1 MDTINN
7 IANAATKAIWG
18 ENPPNTTDAAGK
30 PSPPPPPPTEEPISG
45 VQGDPSKGEPFDAG
59 NAPENA
65 VAVDASTPTT
75 PASTAAPTT
84 AADAGKDAAGQEN
97 KPTNGAAHA
106 HPSSKTPG
114 DSTAH
119 QSDTRTPGEGK
130 TSPSAAAEMNDVDN
144 TKVEPLDPAS
154 IKGPGPKPLEQVARE
169 HGGDAGSAAHDDAD
183 ADAAKPQQTPSAPK
197 EDEGVKKSESR
208 GSGEKFVKA
217 SGLAADGG
225 DFDAANPGAGREA
238 DRLLEEKGISHQKT
252 PPAKK
257 VDSAGS
263 KSVSPTSQSSSPE
276 RKGVR
281 GLGHKIKAKLRR
293 GSNNS

>member
-18 ENPPNTTDAAGK
+18 ENPPKTDAAK
-30 PSPPPPPPTEEPISG
+30 SSSPPPPPPNEEPISG
-45 VQGDPSKGEPFDAG
+45 VQGDTSKGEPFDAG
-59 NAPENA
+59 NAPENT
-65 VAVDASTPTT
+65 VAVT
-75 PASTAAPTT
+75 TT
-84 AADAGKDAAGQEN
+84 ADKDAPGQD
-97 KPTNGAAHA
+97 KPLSPAHA
-106 HPSSKTPG
+106 HGSSKTPG

-119 QSDTRTPGEGK
+119 QSDTRAPGDGQ
-130 TSPSAAAEMNDVDN
+130 TSPSAAAEKDDVDN
-144 TKVEPLDPAS
+144 VKPLDQDS
-154 IKGPGPKPLEQVARE
+154 VKGPGPKPLDQVAKE
-169 HGGDAGSAAHDDAD
+169 HGGDAGNAAHDDA
-183 ADAAKPQQTPSAPK
+183 ADGKPQQPPGTPK
-197 EDEGVKKSESR
+197 EDEGVKQPESR
-208 GSGEKFVKA
+208 GSGEKLVKA

-238 DRLLEEKGISHQKT
+238 DRLLEQKGISHQKT
-252 PPAKK
+252 PPPAKK

-263 KSVSPTSQSSSPE
+263 KPVSPTSQSSSPE